1 MEWLHFEYEFQ
12 SALAKESATKTIKWT
27 AANSMPSITTKKCQ
41 WMQGK
46 KIDDKIMLFDVFHI
60 SNGYSTKTVQYTCEP
75 VLLAQWMDTGY
86 QKPSLRIFYHHFFF
100 LLSSKIWNCF
110 YISKYGIVVGPSIQR
125 IHSLKVL
132 ACLTHFGC
140 SQIDWIFENIE
151 RARVH
156 PEMELWGHDFVKNEK
171 CLWACLKIAV
181 TKSVRPFK
189 TK

>member
-1 MEWLHFEYEFQ
+1 MITFWIWVPKRSGQRKCNKNNQMDCSKFH
-12 SALAKESATKTIKWT
+12 AKH
-27 AANSMPSITTKKCQ
+27 NNKKCQ

-75 VLLAQWMDTGY
+75 VLLAQRMDTGY

-151 RARVH
+151 HALVQ

-181 TKSVRPFK
+181 TKSGRPFK